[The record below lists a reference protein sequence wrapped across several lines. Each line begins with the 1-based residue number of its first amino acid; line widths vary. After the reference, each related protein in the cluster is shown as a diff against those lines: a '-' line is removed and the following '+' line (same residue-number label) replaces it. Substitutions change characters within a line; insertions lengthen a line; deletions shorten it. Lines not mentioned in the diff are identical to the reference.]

1 MMTAAMAGAAGY
13 YGAGMMGMDANT
25 SMMIGGAAAMYYMYM
40 QISYK
45 WEVAIFGT
53 AVRPHTEIY
62 IFDLF
67 WQVVDLFARSAEV
80 ESPDIE
86 MTPEIEPRSSM
97 NFDEI

>member
-1 MMTAAMAGAAGY
+1 M
-13 YGAGMMGMDANT
+13 
-25 SMMIGGAAAMYYMYM
+25 
-40 QISYK
+40 SYK

-80 ESPDIE
+80 ESPEVE
-86 MTPEIEPRSSM
+86 MTPEIVTTYMVPLRLQLP
-97 NFDEI
+97 FAFRLHLPTR

>member
-1 MMTAAMAGAAGY
+1 MASMIVKHYIVYARCPS
-13 YGAGMMGMDANT
+13 T
-25 SMMIGGAAAMYYMYM
+25 SASWMRKCTLVTRAC
-40 QISYK
+40 
-45 WEVAIFGT
+45 AIFGT

-67 WQVVDLFARSAEV
+67 WQVVDHFARSAEV
-80 ESPDIE
+80 ESPEVE